1 MGKKQD
7 ALGSKGERM
16 VEVRTQLR
24 DREEGAD
31 MKKRLSRPKKT
42 HVGSL

>member
-1 MGKKQD
+1 M
-7 ALGSKGERM
+7 LGSKGKRV
-16 VEVRTQLR
+16 VEVGTQLR

-31 MKKRLSRPKKT
+31 MKKRLSRPEKT

>member
-7 ALGSKGERM
+7 ARGSKEERV
-16 VEVRTQLR
+16 VEVGTQLR

-31 MKKRLSRPKKT
+31 MKKRLSRPEKT
-42 HVGSL
+42 YIGSL